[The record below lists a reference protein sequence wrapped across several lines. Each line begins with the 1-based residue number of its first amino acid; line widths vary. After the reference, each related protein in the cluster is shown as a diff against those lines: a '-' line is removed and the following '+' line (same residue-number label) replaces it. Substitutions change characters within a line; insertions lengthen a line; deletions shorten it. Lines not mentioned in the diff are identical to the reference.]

1 MPRNEA
7 GARRARSIYGA
18 TLYADDDDAGVMR
31 WWWTA
36 AKMQGCWD
44 VGESKRANLSP

>member
-7 GARRARSIYGA
+7 GVRRARLIYRA
-18 TLYADDDDAGVMR
+18 TLYVDDDDAGVMR
-31 WWWTA
+31 RWWDA
-36 AKMQGCWD
+36 ANMQGCWD